1 MLELFLIIQMAI
13 RLLIYTFIGQ
23 GVLALLAGPG
33 YRSNVVWRFFDVI
46 TRPIWRLTRAIAPRF
61 VGDAVIGF
69 LAVLLLIAVNIGL
82 YMTFHS
88 QGWLTPPPASLPG

>member
-1 MLELFLIIQMAI
+1 MTDLFLIVQMVI
-13 RLLIYTFIGQ
+13 RLLIYTIVGK

-46 TRPIWRLTRAIAPRF
+46 TRPIWRLTRAIAPHF
-61 VGDAVIGF
+61 IGDAAIGF
-69 LAVLLLIAVNIGL
+69 LAVLLLIAINIGL
-82 YMTFHS
+82 YMVFHS